1 VNSLIVARAA
11 ADLAASLHPA
21 PSAIAFQQAM
31 EKDLSDTESMRLRL
45 ERRRQVLMQ
54 QYRVQSID
62 AVPISFSGISLQ
74 EGEEHGN
81 EVFDRHYGRIF
92 DIYEAQ
98 NRVIQWAGVM
108 APMLPMRSL
117 SMALAGTDFAHH
129 RDFVTAAEAHRRTI
143 QRVMNDDI
151 TRHARPGVA
160 YVAGPDLWATV
171 PEFTYELPG
180 AAWALRRTL
189 PSLGLLL
196 AWCDATLWFASR
208 ATRRL
213 SAD

>member
-1 VNSLIVARAA
+1 
-11 ADLAASLHPA
+11 
-21 PSAIAFQQAM
+21 
-31 EKDLSDTESMRLRL
+31 
-45 ERRRQVLMQ
+45 
-54 QYRVQSID
+54 VQSID

-129 RDFVTAAEAHRRTI
+129 QDFVTAAEAHRRTI

-151 TRHARPGVA
+151 TRNARPGVA
-160 YVAGPDLWATV
+160 YVAGPDLWAAV
-171 PEFTYELPG
+171 PEFTYELPS
-180 AAWALRRTL
+180 AAWALHRTL

-196 AWCDATLWFASR
+196 AWCGATLWFASR
-208 ATRRL
+208 AARRL